1 MKEHKE
7 NKEKR
12 QNLINEIFDSVFD
25 EPFGKKREEA
35 EINITKVLKSND
47 TPKIG
52 RST

>member
-1 MKEHKE
+1 MKKFR
-7 NKEKR
+7 KEKVDK
-12 QNLINEIFDSVFD
+12 IFNAIFD
-25 EPFGKKREEA
+25 EPFGEKREEA